1 LGCSQRGEKKKNN
14 LNKNR
19 YLIDIKIEKKK
30 KKKKNSFYIFGYLL
44 ELIVKY
50 GDLEFMFFKIWQ
62 IWAIFCME
70 NSLYRLKSYFVRLK
84 FGEILPPK
92 KKKKANLMSFFWG
105 VRFLRPHV
113 LLIVKI
119 IQTYLIKVYISSY
132 NYFFTS
138 QKSSDSE
145 NQNFVVKKFF

>member
-1 LGCSQRGEKKKNN
+1 
-14 LNKNR
+14 
-19 YLIDIKIEKKK
+19 
-30 KKKKNSFYIFGYLL
+30 
-44 ELIVKY
+44 
-50 GDLEFMFFKIWQ
+50 
-62 IWAIFCME
+62 
-70 NSLYRLKSYFVRLK
+70 
-84 FGEILPPK
+84 
-92 KKKKANLMSFFWG
+92 MSFFWG

-145 NQNFVVKKFF
+145 NQNFVVKKLF